1 MNNLNLVRGL
11 FLVAISL
18 AFGLTS
24 FGYKIGDFSRAG
36 PGLFPAVVS
45 GLLFLIGIAS
55 VIKARYVKPVPI
67 DYNFRNIVIIIVS
80 LAGFA
85 FISEHVNMLVGIF
98 FLAFSA
104 SYAGRN
110 NSLKRNIKIGI
121 GLTLIACGFKFLL
134 HLNLPLI

>member
-1 MNNLNLVRGL
+1 MNNLNLVRGV

-67 DYNFRNIVIIIVS
+67 DYSFRNIVIIIVS

-85 FISEHVNMLVGIF
+85 FISEHINMLVGIF

-121 GLTLIACGFKFLL
+121 GLSLVACGFKFLL

>member
-24 FGYKIGDFSRAG
+24 FGYRVGDFSRAG

-85 FISEHVNMLVGIF
+85 FISEHVNMLFGIF

-121 GLTLIACGFKFLL
+121 GLTLVACGFKFLL

>member
-1 MNNLNLVRGL
+1 MNNLNLVRGV

-85 FISEHVNMLVGIF
+85 FISEHINILVGIF

-110 NSLKRNIKIGI
+110 NSLKRNIKICI
-121 GLTLIACGFKFLL
+121 GLSLVACGFKFLL